1 MSLRLIMFWPLSPR
15 ETGVVWASE
24 ERVIIYM
31 NRKMV
36 LLVVPIMS

>member
-1 MSLRLIMFWPLSPR
+1 MSLRLIMFWPQSPG

-24 ERVIIYM
+24 KRVIIYM

-36 LLVVPIMS
+36 LLAKPIMS